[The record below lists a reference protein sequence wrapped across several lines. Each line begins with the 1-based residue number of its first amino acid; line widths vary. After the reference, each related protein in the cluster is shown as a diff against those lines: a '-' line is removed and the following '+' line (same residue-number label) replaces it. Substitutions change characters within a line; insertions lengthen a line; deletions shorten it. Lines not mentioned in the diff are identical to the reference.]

1 MQPERPTH
9 RYEMVNIRPGYII
22 VEHEVFSRSMR
33 SYFSA
38 QEIPPIEE
46 YREGQQIWK
55 FSGMAQSFHF
65 DLLDHETGE
74 VTSFDDLLGL
84 VPYTACPPDSDVYR
98 LGEFAQEQ
106 RIWIYVAVSHGRP
119 EAGRMGAWIDK
130 LKALNRYFGERL
142 STPNK
147 KVLILPDYFGLQDTF
162 NHGQILAD
170 FGLTSMEG

>member
-1 MQPERPTH
+1 MEGQKPAY

-22 VEHEVFSRSMR
+22 VEHEVFSRAMR
-33 SYFSA
+33 SYFST

-46 YREGQQIWK
+46 YREGPKIWK

-65 DLLDHETGE
+65 DLRDSETGA
-74 VTSFDDLLGL
+74 VTTFEDLLGL
-84 VPYTACPPDSDVYR
+84 VPHTSCQPESEVYR
-98 LGEFAQEQ
+98 IGEFAQEQ
-106 RIWIYVAVSHGRP
+106 RVWIYVAVSHRP
-119 EAGRMGAWIDK
+119 VEPGRMGAWIGK
-130 LKALNRYFGERL
+130 LQALNRYFGERV

-147 KVLILPDYFGLQDTF
+147 KILILPDYFGLHDEF